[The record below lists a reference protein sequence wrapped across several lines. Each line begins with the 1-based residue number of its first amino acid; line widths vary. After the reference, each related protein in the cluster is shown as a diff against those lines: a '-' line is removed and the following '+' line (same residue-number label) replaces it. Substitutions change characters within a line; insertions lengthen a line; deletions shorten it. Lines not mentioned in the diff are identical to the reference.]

1 MNMLKIFEG
10 CDCPQKTTYAVL
22 FAAYMFYMIG
32 LLYSFNTGRVNITS
46 SEVFFNYVI
55 KIVLAVLWFKVI
67 EWACKQKLETVS
79 WIIALLP
86 LVAFTL
92 LGSTSGKMANFL

>member
-22 FAAYMFYMIG
+22 FAAYMFYMVG
-32 LLYSFNTGRVNITS
+32 LLYSFNLGKVNITGS
-46 SEVFFNYVI
+46 KVFFHYII
-55 KIVLAVLWFKVI
+55 KIVFAILWFKVI
-67 EWACKQKLETVS
+67 EWACKQKLQTLS

-86 LVAFTL
+86 LVTFTL
-92 LGSTSGKMANFL
+92 LGSTFGETANYL